1 LLKLLAEPS
10 RLRLIALLQQE
21 ELTVAELS
29 AITDLKQP
37 RVSTHLAKLKEAG
50 LVNDRRRGVQA
61 FYRFSA
67 TALSPPEQAMIK
79 AISAG
84 THDPTLLADTA
95 RMQRLLHAREGVHSW
110 ADSVAGDMEKHYSP
124 GRTWEALTH
133 ALLAFCKFG
142 DVLDLASGDGVLAE
156 LIADRAQSVTC
167 IDSSARVVDAAR
179 KRLAR
184 FPNASVNVGD
194 MHALALPEHR
204 FDQVILLQA
213 LPYSDAPEKLF
224 AEVARVLK
232 PGGKMLGTAIAAH
245 GFEEIV
251 APFGHKNLGFNQDAL
266 KALAQSAGFKDVQA
280 YVATRER
287 KAPHFE
293 VLVFTAMKK

>member
-10 RLRLIALLQQE
+10 RLRLLALLQQE

-29 AITDLKQP
+29 AISDLKQP

-50 LVNDRRRGVQA
+50 LVSDRRRGVQA

-67 TALSPPEQAMIK
+67 AELSLPEQAMIK

-84 THDPTLLADTA
+84 TNDPTLLADA
-95 RMQRLLHAREGVHSW
+95 ERMQRLLRSREGSHSW

-124 GRTWEALTH
+124 GRTWEALAH

-156 LIADRAQSVTC
+156 LIAERAKSVTC
-167 IDSSARVVDAAR
+167 IDYSARVVDAAR

-184 FPNASVNVGD
+184 FDNASVHVGD
-194 MHALALPEHR
+194 MHALALPEQR

-213 LPYSDAPEKLF
+213 LPYSDAPDTLF
-224 AEVARVLK
+224 SEVARVLK
-232 PGGKMLGTAIAAH
+232 PGGQMIGTAIAAH
-245 GFEEIV
+245 GFEDVV
-251 APFGHKNLGFNQDAL
+251 APFGHKNLGFKLDDL
-266 KALAQSAGFKDVQA
+266 KSMAQTAGFENVQA
-280 YVATRER
+280 SIATRER

-293 VLVFTAMKK
+293 VLVFTATKN